1 MKKIYIAGPMSGMKD
16 FNYPAFNAEAKALRE
31 AGHHVENPAEN
42 PDPPCKSWQAYMRM
56 AIAQLITCD
65 TIRMLP
71 GSENSKGAVL
81 ELHIAMSL
89 GMKVEE
95 GGLK

>member
-1 MKKIYIAGPMSGMKD
+1 
-16 FNYPAFNAEAKALRE
+16 
-31 AGHHVENPAEN
+31 
-42 PDPPCKSWQAYMRM
+42 M

-71 GSENSKGAVL
+71 GSENSKGAIL

-89 GMKVEE
+89 GMTVEDAR
-95 GGLK
+95 